1 MILFFGARFS
11 PTFIHYIERCFRDG
25 PLYRY
30 DKIFEGIVSDGESIT
45 ETSVTYHVIPRSLSV
60 IYDVNKIAADLRS
73 EGLLQSLP
81 TPFQPC
87 EVLSA
92 RSMRDYCFQR
102 LQRDPFYLL
111 TRHTVELV
119 APMVE
124 KLGRRLKIEDFDDH
138 HSLRS
143 CNEL

>member
-1 MILFFGARFS
+1 M
-11 PTFIHYIERCFRDG
+11 
-25 PLYRY
+25 
-30 DKIFEGIVSDGESIT
+30 
-45 ETSVTYHVIPRSLSV
+45 IPRSLSV
-60 IYDVNKIAADLRS
+60 VYDVNKIAADLRS

-102 LQRDPFYLL
+102 LERDPFYFL
-111 TRHTVELV
+111 TEDTVELV

-124 KLGRRLKIEDFDDH
+124 KLGRRLEITDFDDD
-138 HSLRS
+138 HSLRG
-143 CNEL
+143 CDEL